1 MRLND
6 PQAAKY
12 ALLVMY
18 AEDMYDALP
27 DNNRSILTPPID
39 PRIQADWTIVGFISA
54 VDALADAQRI
64 GKGTRFFYGFLARSN
79 VDDTQYVAAIRGTEN
94 PSEWIEDVE
103 FLPQPAPSNMTGT
116 VENGFFSISAT
127 MQYAPIGG
135 VGQPAVAGIAAAV
148 GGNKLTVLGHSL
160 GSALATYLT
169 VDLAIST
176 PLKNDL
182 SACLFASPHTGDGP
196 FAQFFDENVSTYKVY
211 NYGRDVVPSLPLLLG
226 YSALPKVS
234 EFQPVDA
241 QAKIRNTV
249 PGNHHAVCYAAML
262 DYNAAEDWTNMP
274 AIDQDCASCILGP
287 NP

>member
-27 DNNRSILTPPID
+27 DSNRSSLTPPID
-39 PRIQADWTIVGFISA
+39 ARIQTDWTVVGFISA
-54 VDALADAQRI
+54 IDALADAQRI
-64 GKGTRFFYGFLARSN
+64 GLGTRFFYGFLARSN
-79 VDDTQYVAAIRGTEN
+79 VDNTQYVAVIRGTEN

-103 FLPQPAPSNMTGT
+103 FLPQPAPSNMTGK
-116 VENGFFSISAT
+116 VENGFFSIYAS
-127 MQYAPIGG
+127 MQYATIGG
-135 VGQPAVAGIAAAV
+135 LAQPVVSGIAAAV

-169 VDLAIST
+169 LDLAIST
-176 PLKNDL
+176 PVKNNL
-182 SACLFASPHTGDGP
+182 SACFFASPHTGDGP

-211 NYGRDVVPSLPLLLG
+211 NYSRDVVPYLPFLLG
-226 YSALPKVS
+226 YSALPRVMV
-234 EFQPVDA
+234 FQPVDA
-241 QAKIRNTV
+241 NAKIKNTV

-262 DYNAAEDWTNMP
+262 DYGAANWTNMP
-274 AIDQDCASCILGP
+274 AIDQDCASCILGQ